1 MYSFKT
7 SGTCSKE
14 IFFNIKDNKIA
25 DISYDGGCVGNLLV
39 LGDLLNGM
47 EIDDVIQKLEGVKC
61 KNRDTS
67 CPDQL
72 AKALKIYK
80 NTK

>member
-14 IFFNIKDNKIA
+14 IFFNIQDNKIT
-25 DISYDGGCVGNLLV
+25 DISYDGGCVGNLIV

-47 EIDDVIQKLEGVKC
+47 EIDDVIEKLEGVKC

-80 NTK
+80 KTK